1 MHNGEK
7 KRSVGLWRKPS
18 PGKGKNQLEGS
29 EKVASWICASME
41 KVKKSTS
48 CEVYKIRDEA
58 FTTGGMGTTANS

>member
-18 PGKGKNQLEGS
+18 PSKGKNKLKGS
-29 EKVASWICASME
+29 EKVMNWMCASME
-41 KVKKSTS
+41 KVKKSIS

-58 FTTGGMGTTANS
+58 FTTYGMGTTVNS